1 MPEMHGAVLAAGAA
15 VAASLLVIARRR
27 WQRDDDV
34 PSSKPAMHSVE
45 TKTPAG
51 DQNPVSAET
60 PRKALLGGDDELW
73 EEQQDEHG
81 KSRRRPRTPPPL
93 IHHGLSN
100 TEEALAVEEAA
111 LEEVA
116 RLKAQLEQLA
126 FKNESLH
133 NLNESLN
140 ESLHKAVH
148 EAGEAAKAAERE
160 RGLAPVC
167 SPGMLTGATEG
178 ASSVDRAPL
187 ATTRPSLASPA
198 VDERTAHVTATA
210 SCRPPAGLAVDVGG
224 GQLAERLFRAHAR
237 AAREG
242 TLRLCL
248 CAMRQHARRRT
259 AERRFQG
266 LLSLKVVEVEE
277 AQAEAQ
283 VTLALALALAL
294 ALSLSLSLSLTG
306 SA

>member
-1 MPEMHGAVLAAGAA
+1 MHGAVLAAGAA

-34 PSSKPAMHSVE
+34 PSSKPAMPSVE

-187 ATTRPSLASPA
+187 
-198 VDERTAHVTATA
+198 
-210 SCRPPAGLAVDVGG
+210 
-224 GQLAERLFRAHAR
+224 
-237 AAREG
+237 
-242 TLRLCL
+242 
-248 CAMRQHARRRT
+248 
-259 AERRFQG
+259 
-266 LLSLKVVEVEE
+266 
-277 AQAEAQ
+277 
-283 VTLALALALAL
+283 
-294 ALSLSLSLSLTG
+294 
-306 SA
+306 

>member
-34 PSSKPAMHSVE
+34 PSSKPAMPSVE
-45 TKTPAG
+45 TKTP
-51 DQNPVSAET
+51 AET

-93 IHHGLSN
+93 IHHGFTN